1 MKWFICDYVDCF
13 HGYHCIDTGI
23 TLLLMSCQLK
33 WQYNAIVIMMQQT
46 GLSVKTKSL
55 ILDDIFHVDICEL
68 WVGGLSYSIIQMMM
82 LVLFHF
88 CNSCRFTNT
97 LNTHE
102 EIQQEAHYH
111 NDNGNKISP
120 LWWWLYFK
128 LSAVLTVN
136 PLSMR
141 PFPCN
146 DASRFVCSQ
155 QQKSSFLASRT
166 CCNATQYISSFII
179 YKKSGLKTGRESK
192 LSEKWK

>member
-102 EIQQEAHYH
+102 EIQQEARSTTMTMATKSALCGGGY
-111 NDNGNKISP
+111 ILSYQLFWQSIRYPCVLSP
-120 LWWWLYFK
+120 ATMLVGSFA
-128 LSAVLTVN
+128 LS
-136 PLSMR
+136 S
-141 PFPCN
+141 
-146 DASRFVCSQ
+146 
-155 QQKSSFLASRT
+155 
-166 CCNATQYISSFII
+166 
-179 YKKSGLKTGRESK
+179 KKAAF
-192 LSEKWK
+192 